1 MADEYNKFLKQSLDL
16 KHAREER
23 HRDLSRDK
31 LFKAAK
37 KKIQTTMIGALAR
50 FEENFGHLWGHFKDP
65 SEPLT
70 PEEEKFA
77 DTWDYTRNQ
86 ILNQGNSQIRNL
98 SKDLGAFSRGRIW
111 GFFQG

>member
-1 MADEYNKFLKQSLDL
+1 MSQEDVEQLIRK
-16 KHAREER
+16 R
-23 HRDLSRDK
+23 
-31 LFKAAK
+31 
-37 KKIQTTMIGALAR
+37 IQTTMIGALAR
-50 FEENFGHLWGHFKDP
+50 FEENFGQLWGHFKDP

-98 SKDLGAFSRGRIW
+98 SKDLNNAIGKTTRYQYNFGKPRERRG
-111 GFFQG
+111 

>member
-1 MADEYNKFLKQSLDL
+1 MSQEDVEQLIRK
-16 KHAREER
+16 R
-23 HRDLSRDK
+23 
-31 LFKAAK
+31 
-37 KKIQTTMIGALAR
+37 IQTTMIGALAR

-70 PEEEKFA
+70 PEEEKYA

-98 SKDLGAFSRGRIW
+98 SKDLNNVIGKTTRYQYNFGKPRERRG
-111 GFFQG
+111 